1 MSSNEH
7 NQRTQSTMSVMT
19 MPDNNKKR
27 IDDVQMSALAA
38 SVAIL
43 VSAAIYWV
51 IQIQGVRDMLEM
63 AYG

>member
-1 MSSNEH
+1 
-7 NQRTQSTMSVMT
+7 